1 MAAKQ
6 PAVLKEDELAGETK
20 RPDTP
25 TEEMRQSE
33 THTHS
38 KETKCTGTW
47 AVEIDWTMYRPAVAF
62 KQKTAKKTSPAK
74 EAGTGK
80 RRYMQR
86 SASISRAAV
95 LALTTS
101 YGEKTRGD
109 NTSKSGASL
118 KLPSEMAYNR
128 TERKETQVTCVLLV
142 ADREMG
148 GIKHLRFTRLKGL

>member
-6 PAVLKEDELAGETK
+6 PAVLKEDELAGTK

-47 AVEIDWTMYRPAVAF
+47 AVEIDWTMYRPA
-62 KQKTAKKTSPAK
+62 
-74 EAGTGK
+74 
-80 RRYMQR
+80 R